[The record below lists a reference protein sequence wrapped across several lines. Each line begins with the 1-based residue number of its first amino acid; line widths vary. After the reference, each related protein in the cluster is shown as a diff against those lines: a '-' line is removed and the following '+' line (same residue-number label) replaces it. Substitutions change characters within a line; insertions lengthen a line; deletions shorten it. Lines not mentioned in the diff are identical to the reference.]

1 MVMDAKSL
9 KQIQLETWTNAAPG
23 WKRNDALLRGF
34 TAPVTARMVAGLQP
48 GQRVLDVASG
58 TGEPALEAAARVGP
72 TGNVLGF
79 DFVAAM
85 LELAREKAA
94 SQGLRNV
101 EFRLSDGEA
110 LDVSPGTF
118 DVATMRWGL
127 MFMPDPLACLRRV
140 HAALKPGGRL
150 ALACWASP
158 EENPWAS
165 VPTAV
170 LRRHLDLPVPPP
182 DAPGLFAFADPER
195 LRATI
200 GHAGFQDVT
209 VEKVAFTMA
218 AFPTGAELIAYQLD
232 LVGPIA
238 AIFNKLP
245 AEKRADVTAEMA
257 REVEKVGGVPVKLP
271 GATWLA
277 TARA

>member
-1 MVMDAKSL
+1 MDMDTKSL

-34 TAPVTARMVAGLQP
+34 TAPVTAHMVAGLQP
-48 GQRVLDVASG
+48 GQRVLDIASG

-72 TGNVLGF
+72 TGSVLGF

-85 LELAREKAA
+85 LEFAREKAA

-110 LDVSPGTF
+110 LNAPQGSF

-150 ALACWASP
+150 ALTCWASP

-165 VPTAV
+165 VPMAV
-170 LRRHLDLPVPPP
+170 LRRHLDIPVPPP
-182 DAPGLFAFADPER
+182 NAPGLFAFADRER

-200 GHAGFQDVT
+200 AEAGFRDAM
-209 VEKVAFTMA
+209 VEKIAFTMA

-232 LVGPIA
+232 LAGPIA

-271 GATWLA
+271 GVTWLA